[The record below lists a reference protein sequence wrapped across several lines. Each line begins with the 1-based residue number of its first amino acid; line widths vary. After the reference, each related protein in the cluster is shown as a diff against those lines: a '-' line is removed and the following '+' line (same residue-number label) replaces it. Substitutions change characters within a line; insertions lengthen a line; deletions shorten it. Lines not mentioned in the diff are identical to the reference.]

1 MPFHTPGTGRVSEP
15 RREVTTMA
23 KKSKREE
30 GKRDVKKDKEKER

>member
-1 MPFHTPGTGRVSEP
+1 MPLRAHGAGRTPQPG
-15 RREVTTMA
+15 REVTTMA

>member
-1 MPFHTPGTGRVSEP
+1 MPLRVHGTGRVPEP